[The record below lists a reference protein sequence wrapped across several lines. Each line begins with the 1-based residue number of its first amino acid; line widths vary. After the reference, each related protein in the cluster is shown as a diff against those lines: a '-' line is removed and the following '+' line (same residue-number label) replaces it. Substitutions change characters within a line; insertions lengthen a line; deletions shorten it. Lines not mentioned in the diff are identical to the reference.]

1 MAVTTCCWLR
11 KIEIGFSTM
20 ANVSQASPS
29 SLKIFILL
37 IKVLSSGLGFI
48 LISNPH
54 DTILLFQ
61 DEYSER
67 DV

>member
-1 MAVTTCCWLR
+1 
-11 KIEIGFSTM
+11 M

-29 SLKIFILL
+29 SLKISILL